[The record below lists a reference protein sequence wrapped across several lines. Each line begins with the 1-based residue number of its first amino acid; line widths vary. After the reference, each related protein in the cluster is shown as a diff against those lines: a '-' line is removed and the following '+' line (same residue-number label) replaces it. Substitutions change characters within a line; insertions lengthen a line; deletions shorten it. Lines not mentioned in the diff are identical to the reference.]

1 MSALLQG
8 LAIDGF
14 VPASSG
20 GSAPAYVKNG
30 IPFDADGT
38 VACDSG
44 LISHYHQGLP
54 FTAQGR
60 LAVDAGPVAYYGS
73 GGAPFSATG
82 YLALGY
88 GADHVASGVPYD
100 FDNVIGT
107 SGDAISTDGVRIT
120 QQPVNWSGLE
130 GATATFTVVATSGN
144 GSGLSYQWQENIT
157 GTWTNLANAGRVS
170 GVNTATLTVTSVVVA
185 DNNRRF
191 RVNVTNSFNTRS
203 SVEARILI
211 SGATWFILD
220 EAGNRLIDEPATA
233 NIVDERSP

>member
-14 VPASSG
+14 IPASSG

-144 GSGLSYQWQENIT
+144 GSGLSYQWQENIA

-203 SVEARILI
+203 SVEARIII

>member
-8 LAIDGF
+8 LAINGF

-20 GSAPAYVKNG
+20 GAAPAYVKNG

-44 LISHYHQGLP
+44 LITHYHQGLP

-60 LAVDAGPVAYYGS
+60 LAVDGGPVAYYGS
-73 GGAPFSATG
+73 GAAPFSATG

-130 GATATFTVVATSGN
+130 GATATFTVAATSGN
-144 GSGLSYQWQENIT
+144 ASPLTYRWQENLAS
-157 GTWTNLANAGRVS
+157 TWTDMANIGNVS
-170 GVNTATLTVTSVVVA
+170 GVTTTTLSIASVVVP

-191 RVNVTNSFNTRS
+191 RVNVTNTFNTRT
-203 SVEARILI
+203 SVEARIII

-220 EAGNRLIDEPATA
+220 EVGNRLIDEPATA

>member
-144 GSGLSYQWQENIT
+144 GSGMSYQWQENIT

-203 SVEARILI
+203 SVEARIII

>member
-14 VPASSG
+14 IPASSG

-144 GSGLSYQWQENIT
+144 GSGMSYQWQENIT

-203 SVEARILI
+203 SVEARIII